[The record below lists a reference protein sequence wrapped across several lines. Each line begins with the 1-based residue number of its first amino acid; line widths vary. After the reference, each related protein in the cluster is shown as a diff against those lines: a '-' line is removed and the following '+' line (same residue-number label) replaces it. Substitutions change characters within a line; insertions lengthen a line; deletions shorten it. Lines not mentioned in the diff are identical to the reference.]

1 MVFNH
6 VIETVYYDAAKYADG
21 EKSNSDNQRYSRGMQ
36 TDTSDHAACQTVEQV
51 GQNHTSCCSWW
62 LTSGNWSSLEK
73 MLPELMSPFE
83 AALLCVRLM
92 VWRPTLHHQH
102 RLSIV

>member
-21 EKSNSDNQRYSRGMQ
+21 KNSGCEGKSNSDNQRYSRGMQ

-51 GQNHTSCCSWW
+51 GQNRTSCCSWR

-73 MLPELMSPFE
+73 LLPELSG
-83 AALLCVRLM
+83 
-92 VWRPTLHHQH
+92 
-102 RLSIV
+102 